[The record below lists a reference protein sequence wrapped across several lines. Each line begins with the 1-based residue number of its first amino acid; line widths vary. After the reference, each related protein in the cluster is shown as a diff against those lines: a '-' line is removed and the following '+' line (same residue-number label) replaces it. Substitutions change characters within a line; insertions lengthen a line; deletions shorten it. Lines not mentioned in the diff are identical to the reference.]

1 MIVTR
6 GKLAK
11 QQRSQQAAMTEHD
24 ELEEQQLL
32 LQDPSQYGRILK
44 DIDFA
49 RKLAQKTLEEM
60 FVM

>member
-32 LQDPSQYGRILK
+32 LQDPAQYGRILK

>member
-32 LQDPSQYGRILK
+32 LQDP
-44 DIDFA
+44 
-49 RKLAQKTLEEM
+49 T
-60 FVM
+60 